1 MMWIT
6 DIGPNCPECGQTLYA
21 YVEASDP
28 DAKDM
33 RERIFRKTRRRIE
46 AEGIIIA
53 FCACCHHGMTFAAP
67 KKDIASLHIAE
78 LKDAHR
84 RSLFSPLPA

>member
-6 DIGPNCPECGQTLYA
+6 DIGPDCPKCGMTLYA

-28 DAKDM
+28 DAKDI
-33 RERIFRKTRRRIE
+33 REQIWRKTRRHIG
-46 AEGIIIA
+46 AEKGIIIA
-53 FCACCHHGMTFAAP
+53 FCACCHHGMTFTAP
-67 KKDIASLHIAE
+67 REDTASLHIAE

-84 RSLFSPLPA
+84 RRLFSPA